1 MNVIILQSICQG
13 IVKVSDLRNG
23 IVYLTGERWYSKG
36 TKTGYPAPPG
46 KDECLM
52 DGPGSSRLA
61 AWVLVGLLILGII
74 FFNVIY
80 PPAELTNGVQG
91 AQNDVIPVV
100 GETMSTQVPLSYPT
114 QVVPDATQIAMIS
127 EATASSIQATQAE
140 VIRQAGE
147 TEIEATRQVS
157 EATLAAQITKVAIRQ
172 SEMDITSTQ
181 VAIEAT
187 QKVNDLNNQQHQAV
201 LRVSVIMGVSLA
213 CGLFLISLAIV
224 YRLIRK

>member
-1 MNVIILQSICQG
+1 
-13 IVKVSDLRNG
+13 
-23 IVYLTGERWYSKG
+23 
-36 TKTGYPAPPG
+36 
-46 KDECLM
+46 M

-74 FFNVIY
+74 FFNVHY

-127 EATASSIQATQAE
+127 EATASSILATQVE